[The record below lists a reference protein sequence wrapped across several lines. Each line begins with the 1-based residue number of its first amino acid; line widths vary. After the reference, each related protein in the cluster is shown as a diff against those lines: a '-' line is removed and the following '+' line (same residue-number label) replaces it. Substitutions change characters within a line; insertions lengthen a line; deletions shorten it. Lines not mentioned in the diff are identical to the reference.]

1 MYSKSST
8 PAIRESS
15 EALMS
20 LPYIVLLPSTQA
32 FTAVCR
38 LAFEDGEKPFTSV
51 IKEKR
56 TR

>member
-1 MYSKSST
+1 
-8 PAIRESS
+8 
-15 EALMS
+15 MS